1 MYCRRFE
8 NLGRMTT
15 PAERYA
21 AAKLRGQHPVTT
33 QFLLTF
39 DFEFDPFQVTACHA
53 VEDGKG
59 VLVAAPTGAG
69 KTVVGEFAAFF
80 ALQAG
85 KKCFYTTPIKALSN
99 QKYSEFVAKFGEDR
113 VGLLTGDTSING
125 EADILVMTTEVLRN
139 MLYAGSNTLTNLGC
153 VVMDEVHYLAD
164 KFRGAVWEEVLIH
177 LMESVQVIS
186 LSATVSNAEE
196 FGEWLGEVRG
206 ETEVIVSEIRPIP
219 LFQHVLIG
227 NRLMDLFDQP
237 GKINPEILQR
247 EREAIRRSSL
257 GRNRRGRFTE
267 PSDRMSRADIIE
279 KLQRENLL
287 PAITFIFSRV
297 GCDAAV
303 KQCLHAGLRLT
314 SPEERTE
321 IRQTALRYTQNI
333 AEEDLEVLGFQE
345 WLTALERGIA
355 AHHAGLLPSFKGA
368 VEDLFQRGLVKAVF
382 ATETLALGINMPART
397 VVLEKLIKFNGEA
410 HVPITPG
417 EYTQLT
423 GRAGRRGI
431 DIEGNAVIQW
441 SPTVDSASAAG
452 LASTRTYPLRSSF
465 SPTYN
470 MAINLISRFGR
481 ETARRSLESSFAQF
495 QADRAV
501 VGLTRQIRKNETLIQ
516 ELMKDAQCHLGDFAE
531 YARLRRS
538 IKEVEVLL
546 SRRDQRKTFDNRQRS
561 HMESELAEL
570 RRSLKAHSTHG
581 CAEREDHA
589 RLAERAGRLT
599 RENDGLTTRVENR
612 THVIAKTFDQIC
624 QVLDHL
630 EYIDGEKP
638 TVQGKIL
645 TKIYAESDLL
655 LTESIRRGLLD
666 DLNATELLSVASCM
680 IFESRSQENLAPK
693 LPSQKVTST
702 LTEIISL
709 WAQLEV
715 IENDFG
721 VKTQREP
728 DAGFC
733 FISYKWA
740 SGNSLNSVLKGSDMS
755 VGDFVRST
763 KQLVDLL
770 NQIAGASEKLRP
782 VCKDAVKRIDRGV
795 VAYLMGDI

>member
-1 MYCRRFE
+1 MDT
-8 NLGRMTT
+8 MTT
-15 PAERYA
+15 PAEKFA
-21 AAKLRGQHPVTT
+21 AAKRRAAHPVT
-33 QFLLTF
+33 QEFLLTF
-39 DFEFDPFQVTACHA
+39 DFEFDAFQIAACQA
-53 VEDGKG
+53 VEEGNG

-69 KTVVGEFAAFF
+69 KTVVGEFAAFY
-80 ALQAG
+80 ALGQG

-99 QKYSEFVAKFGEDR
+99 QKYSEFVAKFGEEK

-139 MLYAGSNTLTNLGC
+139 MLYAGSSTLTNLGY

-206 ETEVIVSEIRPIP
+206 NTTVIVSEVRPIP
-219 LFQHVLIG
+219 LYQHVLIG
-227 NRLMDLFDQP
+227 NRMLDLFDRP
-237 GKINPEILQR
+237 GQINPEILQR
-247 EREAIRRSSL
+247 EREAMRKSAMDRQ
-257 GRNRRGRFTE
+257 RRGRYNE
-267 PSDRMSRADIIE
+267 PKERLSRSEIIE
-279 KLQRENLL
+279 KLHHENML

-303 KQCLHAGLRLT
+303 KQCLAAGIRLT

-321 IRQTALRYTQNI
+321 IKATALKYTAHI
-333 AEEDLEVLGFQE
+333 AAEDLEVLGFHE
-345 WLTALERGIA
+345 WMSALERGIA

-368 VEDLFQRGLVKAVF
+368 VEDLFQKGLVKAVF

-397 VVLEKLIKFNGEA
+397 VVLEKLVKFNGEA

-441 SPTVDSASAAG
+441 SPTVDSAAAAG

-465 SPTYN
+465 APSYN
-470 MAINLISRFGR
+470 MSINLIARFGR
-481 ETARRSLESSFAQF
+481 ERARRSLESSFAQF

-501 VGLTRQIRKNETLIQ
+501 VGLSRQIRKNETAIEEILSNAI
-516 ELMKDAQCHLGDFAE
+516 CHLGDFLD
-531 YARLRRS
+531 YASIRRE

-546 SRRDQRKTFDNRQRS
+546 SKRDHKKTFDNRQRS
-561 HMESELAEL
+561 RLESDLGDL
-570 RRSLKAHSTHG
+570 RKSLRNHSCHS
-581 CAEREDHA
+581 CNDREEHA
-589 RLAERAGRLT
+589 RFAERAGRLN
-599 RENDGLTTRVENR
+599 RENEGLRTRVESR
-612 THVIAKTFDQIC
+612 TNVIAKTFDQIC
-624 QVLDHL
+624 QVLNHL
-630 EYIDGEKP
+630 QYIEGEKP
-638 TVQGKIL
+638 TAQGKIL
-645 TKIYAESDLL
+645 TKIYTESDLL
-655 LTESIRRGLLD
+655 LTESIRCGLFD
-666 DLNATELLSVASCM
+666 DLNSIELLSIVSCM
-680 IFESRSQENLAPK
+680 IFESRSVEKFAPK
-693 LPSQKVTST
+693 MPSAKVSSA
-702 LTEIISL
+702 LTEVISI
-709 WAQLEV
+709 WAQLEE
-715 IENDFG
+715 IEVQYG

-733 FISYKWA
+733 WIAYKWA
-740 SGNSLNSVLKGSDMS
+740 SGGSLQSVLKGSDMS

-782 VCKDAVKRIDRGV
+782 NCREAVKLIDRGV
-795 VAYLMGDI
+795 VSYLMGEI

>member
-33 QFLLTF
+33 EFLLTF

-382 ATETLALGINMPART
+382 ATETLSLGINMPART

-501 VGLTRQIRKNETLIQ
+501 VGLTRQIHKNETLIQ
-516 ELMKDAQCHLGDFAE
+516 ELMKDAQCHLGDFNE

-570 RRSLKAHSTHG
+570 RRSLKAHSSHG

-709 WAQLEV
+709 WAQLEA

>member
-1 MYCRRFE
+1 
-8 NLGRMTT
+8 MTT

-21 AAKLRGQHPVTT
+21 AAKSRGQHPVTT
-33 QFLLTF
+33 EFLLTF

-314 SPEERTE
+314 SPEERNE

-570 RRSLKAHSTHG
+570 RRSLKAHSSHG

-709 WAQLEV
+709 WAQLEA

>member
-1 MYCRRFE
+1 M
-8 NLGRMTT
+8 GSMST
-15 PAERYA
+15 PAAAYA
-21 AAKLRGQHPVTT
+21 AAKKRGAHPVTT
-33 QFLLTF
+33 AFVQSF
-39 DFEFDPFQVTACHA
+39 DFEFDPFQISACHA

-69 KTVVGEFAAFF
+69 KTVVGEFAAYA
-80 ALQAG
+80 ALKAG

-99 QKYSEFVAKFGEDR
+99 QKYAEFAEKFGEDR
-113 VGLLTGDTSING
+113 VGLLTGDTSINS
-125 EADILVMTTEVLRN
+125 EAEILVMTTEVLRN
-139 MLYAGSNTLTNLGC
+139 MLYAGSNSLTNLGA

-196 FGEWLGEVRG
+196 FGEWLGEIRG

-227 NRLMDLFDQP
+227 NRLLDLFEQP
-237 GKINPEILQR
+237 GRVNPEILQR
-247 EREAIRRSSL
+247 EREAIRGSSM
-257 GRNRRGRFTE
+257 GRNRRSRFDE
-267 PSDRMSRADIIE
+267 PSDRLSRAEIIE

-287 PAITFIFSRV
+287 PAITFIFSRI

-303 KQCLHAGLRLT
+303 KQCLQAGLRLT
-314 SPEERTE
+314 SPQEREE
-321 IRQTALRYTQNI
+321 IRATALRFTQNI
-333 AEEDLEVLGFQE
+333 AEEDLEVLGFTA

-397 VVLEKLIKFNGEA
+397 VVLERLVKFNGEA

-465 SPTYN
+465 SPSYN
-470 MAINLISRFGR
+470 MSINLISQFGKER
-481 ETARRSLESSFAQF
+481 ARRSLESSFAQF

-501 VGLTRQIRKNETLIQ
+501 VGLTRQIRKNEALIE
-516 ELMKDAQCHLGDFAE
+516 ELMKDATCHLGDFAE
-531 YARLRRS
+531 YARFRRS

-546 SRRDQRKTFDNRQRS
+546 GRRDQRKTFDNRQRGHLEGELSDLRKAMKS
-561 HMESELAEL
+561 HPS
-570 RRSLKAHSTHG
+570 HG
-581 CAEREDHA
+581 CADREEHS

-599 RENDGLTTRVENR
+599 RENDGLTSRVENR

-630 EYIDGEKP
+630 DYIQGEKP
-638 TVQGKIL
+638 TAQGKIL

-655 LTESIRRGLLD
+655 LTESIRRGLLI
-666 DLNATELLSVASCM
+666 DLSGAELLSVVSCM
-680 IFESRSQENLAPK
+680 IFETRSSENIAPK
-693 LPSQKVTST
+693 MPSAKVTST
-702 LTEIISL
+702 ITEVLSL
-709 WAQLEV
+709 WAELEK
-715 IENDFG
+715 IEADFG
-721 VKTQREP
+721 VQTQREP
-728 DAGFC
+728 DAGFA
-733 FISYKWA
+733 FISYRWA
-740 SGNSLNSVLKGSDMS
+740 TGNSLANVLKGSDMS

-763 KQLVDLL
+763 KQLIDLL
-770 NQIAGASEKLRP
+770 NQIAGASEDLRP
-782 VCKDAVKRIDRGV
+782 ICKDAIKKIDRGV
-795 VAYLMGDI
+795 VAYLMGEI

>member
-1 MYCRRFE
+1 
-8 NLGRMTT
+8 MTT

-33 QFLLTF
+33 EFLLTF
-39 DFEFDPFQVTACHA
+39 DFEFDPFQITACHA

-267 PSDRMSRADIIE
+267 PSDRLSRAEIIE

-516 ELMKDAQCHLGDFAE
+516 ELMKDAKCHLGDFSE

-570 RRSLKAHSTHG
+570 RRSLKAHSCHG

-630 EYIDGEKP
+630 QYIDGEKP

-666 DLNATELLSVASCM
+666 DLNATELLSVVSCM

-709 WAQLEV
+709 WAELEK